1 MTRHSIPLH
10 DFTQD
15 DATSIPFMVEKLEKK
30 EDYDTTLPHRH
41 NYYEIFFFEKG
52 GGTHEIDFEVNPIA
66 DNSLHFVSPGQVH
79 LVRRELDSNGY
90 VVFFSRDFYYLNLQN
105 RDVLFDMPF
114 FNNNSPRP
122 IIDLAP
128 EEKQPIV
135 DLVLRIRDE
144 SESDNPFKEELLR
157 SYLNVLLIQCQRI
170 FLEKETERS
179 PSFKPGGGSYREFRV
194 LLENNFT
201 RLHQV
206 ADYADLLSITPSHL
220 NESCKKASGQ
230 TASELIHNRIILE
243 AKRLLLH
250 SDLSAKEIGYFLH
263 FEDPSYFSRFFKKKT
278 GMQPGVFRKEV
289 REKYNR

>member
-1 MTRHSIPLH
+1 MARHNIPLH

-15 DATSIPFMVEKLEKK
+15 DDSSIPFMVEQLDKK
-30 EDYDTTLPHRH
+30 EDYDTSLPHRH

-52 GGTHEIDFEVNPIA
+52 GGTHEIDFEVNAIE
-66 DNSLHFVSPGQVH
+66 NQSIHFVSPGQVH
-79 LVRRELDSNGY
+79 LVRRELDSNGF
-90 VVFFSRDFYYLNLQN
+90 VIFFSRDFYYLNLQN

-122 IIDLAP
+122 IIDLTA
-128 EEKQPIV
+128 EEYSSVHGLIHQ
-135 DLVLRIRDE
+135 IRA
-144 SESDNPFKEELLR
+144 ESDSGNTLKEELLR

-170 FLEKETERS
+170 FLDRTET
-179 PSFKPGGGSYREFRV
+179 PDLSFKTGGGTFREFRV

-201 RLHQV
+201 KFHQV

-220 NESCKKASGQ
+220 NESCKKGSGFK
-230 TASELIHNRIILE
+230 ASELIHNRIILE

-250 SDLSAKEIGYFLH
+250 SELSAKEIGYFLN
-263 FEDPSYFSRFFKKKT
+263 FEDPSYFSRFFRKKT
-278 GMQPGVFRKEV
+278 ELQPGVFRKQV